1 MPARNMNSA
10 MIHWAPGEKACDR
23 VRLCRE
29 AAGRHRR
36 EGVRER
42 LVRRHRV
49 VDAEP
54 AERREQQ
61 RQHDRQPD
69 VEDPEHAGGLADAL
83 AESRDLRSGELGLH
97 HLPST
102 DAEPRQHG
110 DGEDDD
116 PHAAEPLREL
126 APHRERAREVVEVG
140 DDARAGRRRRGHA
153 LEVGVDRVVELLA
166 ADEEVRERRERRR
179 HEQHRRDDE
188 EALAHAD
195 LVTRACREPL
205 EPEPERARAEAGHDE
220 RPHRIAVPERDAD
233 REDDDEAEVLRER
246 PDEVRDGADVDR
258 EAPRAA
264 RFARR
269 PESLE
274 RLDDPG
280 SVRCLGEDDHAVTR
294 LEDVVAVREDRVAV
308 AHDRADQR
316 AVHGHVA
323 KRHADVAARRPA
335 S

>member
-36 EGVRER
+36 EGVREGF
-42 LVRRHRV
+42 VGRHGV
-49 VDAEP
+49 VEAEP
-54 AERREQQ
+54 AERREEQ

-69 VEDPEHAGGLADAL
+69 VEDPEQPRRLADAFS
-83 AESRDLRSGELGLH
+83 ESRDLGSRELGLH

-102 DAEPRQHG
+102 DTKARQDG

-116 PHAAEPLREL
+116 SHAAEPLREL
-126 APHRERAREVVEVG
+126 APHRERTREVVEVG

-153 LEVGVDRVVELLA
+153 LEVCVDRVVELLA
-166 ADEEVRERRERRR
+166 ADEEVREGRERCR
-179 HEQHRRDDE
+179 HEQHRGDDE
-188 EALAHAD
+188 EALADAD
-195 LVTRACREPL
+195 LVTRSCREPL

-246 PDEVRDGADVDR
+246 PDEVRRRRGRRSRSA
-258 EAPRAA
+258 EGA

-280 SVRCLGEDDHAVTR
+280 SVRCFGEDDHAVTR
-294 LEDVVAVREDRVAV
+294 FEDVVAVREDRVAV

-323 KRHADVAARRPA
+323 ERHADVAARRPA